1 VEIEINNF
9 RIDKMKPKR
18 YLTNAKIRFISLVN
32 KGANKETIIY
42 KSDVPEGEGVEA
54 VEQFI
59 EIKKSDSSK
68 QLVYGIVYAPDKV
81 DTHGDA
87 MTAEE
92 IEKAAFNFLASGK
105 TDAVDTQHT
114 EKGSDGYV
122 VESYLVKKGDEI
134 FPDSEGAWAVT
145 IKVTNEDTW
154 DKVTKG
160 EITGLSMSAIVQPV
174 IVEKNEEEPKGF
186 IQSIRDFFGIVNKSE
201 SFTDRFEKSIT
212 EKTLFILMDFVW
224 GIFWDTTITDKKTAI
239 MAAIDEMKS
248 KLDVM
253 IEKSEDKVDNDVLQ
267 LYSDAIQYFVTPTK
281 KDEKVEKH
289 EAPTIP
295 EPDPV
300 ETAVQKAVEPLLQ
313 TINQLTQRLESIE
326 NTPKGSQ
333 AINIEVKKSQS
344 PFGMWS

>member
-1 VEIEINNF
+1 
-9 RIDKMKPKR
+9 MKPKR

-54 VEQFI
+54 VDIFVQI
-59 EIKKSDSSK
+59 EKSDSSK
-68 QLVYGIVYAPDKV
+68 RLVYGIVYAPDKI

-114 EKGSDGYV
+114 GKGSDGYV
-122 VESYLVKKGDEI
+122 VESYLVKKGDEV

-145 IKVTNEDTW
+145 IKVTNDDTW

-186 IQSIRDFFGIVNKSE
+186 IQSIRDFFGIVNKGE
-201 SFTDRFEKSIT
+201 TFTDRFEKSIT
-212 EKTLFILMDFVW
+212 EKTLYILMDYVW
-224 GIFWDTTITDKKTAI
+224 TIFWDDSITDKKAAI
-239 MAAIDEMKS
+239 LTAIDELKV
-248 KLDVM
+248 KVDVM

-281 KDEKVEKH
+281 KVEKSD
-289 EAPTIP
+289 EEKAPSEP
-295 EPDPV
+295 EPI
-300 ETAVQKAVEPLLQ
+300 ETVVQKAVGPLLQ

-333 AINIEVKKSQS
+333 AINQEVKKSQS